1 MSHHMRTRNRGLI
14 GAVVLVTV
22 FALSGCGKPAAEKK
36 QSPVS
41 TDVSSARAVNADAG
55 QSSVGRQESCVG
67 MGCNGR
73 VSAGLQE
80 KCVGMGCPADDK
92 QSE

>member
-1 MSHHMRTRNRGLI
+1 MRTRNRGLI